1 MMPDMYP
8 RWPVGPDN
16 PSRRDHNTGFSTVT
30 HTPEGTSQYVVLGIR
45 LCMMKDDARGMM
57 EDEVELKT
65 SINNAL
71 S

>member
-45 LCMMKDDARGMM
+45 LCMMKDDARG
-57 EDEVELKT
+57 
-65 SINNAL
+65 
-71 S
+71 